1 MMDTLELPDETKPAT
16 RPQRE
21 ETLQRSDP
29 AAATASDRSASGR
42 WRLGT
47 LLVFV
52 VALVALVPTT
62 GDIGLT
68 WDEPAYRYSQVTSAQ
83 WWDQLAHARSWG
95 EARGLLDPETLLYYW
110 PYARFGINFHPRAA
124 DGVGDR
130 VCPDHRH
137 RFRLPGSPV
146 WYCRRSGHGRLA
158 PAHAAALRPSPPDR
172 YRYPRALPLGGDRA
186 GVLERLAR
194 RKRKA
199 LARTGRRLARS
210 GVRREDGRGR
220 GSAAAFALACC
231 RTPDSHSG
239 TSRVPGRLDRRVG
252 HIGAHA
258 AAA

>member
-68 WDEPAYRYSQVTSAQ
+68 WDEPAYRYSQVMSAQ
-83 WWDQLAHARSWG
+83 WWDQLAHARSWR
-95 EARGLLDPETLLYYW
+95 EVRGLLDPETLLYYW
-110 PYARFGINFHPRAA
+110 PYGRYRHQFSSPLGRPVEPGRSCGLRLVDEGYPRAA

-137 RFRLPGSPV
+137 RISAS
-146 WYCRRSGHGRLA
+146 WLA
-158 PAHAAALRPSPPDR
+158 GTVRPSVWSWP
-172 YRYPRALPLGGDRA
+172 
-186 GVLERLAR
+186 
-194 RKRKA
+194 
-199 LARTGRRLARS
+199 ARS
-210 GVRREDGRGR
+210 CSCR
-220 GSAAAFALACC
+220 GSTAKP
-231 RTPDSHSG
+231 T
-239 TSRVPGRLDRRVG
+239 
-252 HIGAHA
+252 
-258 AAA
+258 